1 MSDYSTWTPDE
12 LRAEIDA
19 LVNSVDRLQEEVDE
33 YDILTTRQGELLHG
47 VANALKG
54 EPGPLRLHDWSD
66 LPAVAQAVAGERT
79 LLRTVIIGLD
89 LAVETI
95 RLGDD
100 QDLPNFKVED
110 VFDAISRAARG
121 IREGAAITDG

>member
-1 MSDYSTWTPDE
+1 MSDYSNWTPDE
-12 LRAEIDA
+12 LRAEIVA
-19 LVNSVDRLQEEVDE
+19 LVNSVERLQEEIDG
-33 YDILTTRQGELLHG
+33 YDYLTTRLTKLLTG

-54 EPGPLRLHDWSD
+54 EPGPLTLHDWSD
-66 LPAVAQAVAGERT
+66 LPAVAQAVIGERN
-79 LLRTVIIGLD
+79 LLRGIINQLD
-89 LAVETI
+89 MVVETI

-110 VFDAISRAARG
+110 VFDAITRAARG